1 MSEIDD
7 GDLAPEYHQNKKNI
21 PAKVFTGLSYVIVT
35 AVEGGSYTRDDY
47 RVWKEYGHVDRA
59 DGSFYAAVT
68 VVPNRHG
75 PYADLA
81 KDKLPEI
88 RVTPE
93 WFHAQLTK
101 LVTKSMSMID
111 DDGKSAP
118 LRGRLLKNA
127 ILLLMGDEEVPG
139 DCDVVDSGALLQA
152 AVYGDVIYG

>member
-35 AVEGGSYTRDDY
+35 AVEGGHYTRDDY
-47 RVWKEYGHVDRA
+47 REWKEYAHADQA
-59 DGSFYAAVT
+59 DGSFRAGVT
-68 VVPNRHG
+68 VIPNRQG
-75 PYADLA
+75 PYKGL
-81 KDKLPEI
+81 DKVPEI

-101 LVTKSMSMID
+101 LVTKSMDLLD

-127 ILLLMGDEEVPG
+127 VLLLMGDDEVAG
-139 DCDVVDSGALLQA
+139 DCDVIDSGALLQA
-152 AVYGDVIYG
+152 AVYGEVIYG

>member
-35 AVEGGSYTRDDY
+35 AVEGGHYTRDDY
-47 RVWKEYGHVDRA
+47 KTWKHYGHTDRA

-68 VVPNRHG
+68 VIPNPDARYSG
-75 PYADLA
+75 V
-81 KDKLPEI
+81 KDLPEI

-101 LVTKSMSMID
+101 LVTKSMDLLD

-139 DCDVVDSGALLQA
+139 DCDVIDSGALLQA
-152 AVYGDVIYG
+152 AVYGAVIYG

>member
-35 AVEGGSYTRDDY
+35 AVEGGHYTRDDY
-47 RVWKEYGHVDRA
+47 REWKEYAHADQA
-59 DGSFYAAVT
+59 DGSFRAGVT
-68 VVPNRHG
+68 VIPNRQG
-75 PYADLA
+75 PYAHMSPV
-81 KDKLPEI
+81 PEI

-101 LVTKSMSMID
+101 LVTKSMDLLD

-127 ILLLMGDEEVPG
+127 VLLLMGDDEVAG
-139 DCDVVDSGALLQA
+139 DCDVIDSGALLQA
-152 AVYGDVIYG
+152 AVYGEVIYG

>member
-7 GDLAPEYHQNKKNI
+7 GDLSPEYHQNKKKI

-35 AVEGGSYTRDDY
+35 AVEGGHYTRDDY
-47 RVWKEYGHVDRA
+47 REWKEYAHADQA
-59 DGSFYAAVT
+59 DGSFRAGVT
-68 VVPNRHG
+68 VIPNRQG
-75 PYADLA
+75 PYKGL
-81 KDKLPEI
+81 DKVPEI

-101 LVTKSMSMID
+101 LVTKSMDLLD

-127 ILLLMGDEEVPG
+127 ILLLMGDDEVAG
-139 DCDVVDSGALLQA
+139 DCDVIDSGALLQA
-152 AVYGDVIYG
+152 AVYGEVIYG

>member
-1 MSEIDD
+1 MPEIDD
-7 GDLAPEYHQNKKNI
+7 GDLSPEYHQNKKNI

-47 RVWKEYGHVDRA
+47 RTWKDYGHADRN

-68 VVPNRHG
+68 VIPNRHG
-75 PYADLA
+75 PYADVE
-81 KDKLPEI
+81 KDRLPEI

-101 LVTKSMSMID
+101 LVLKSMSMID

-127 ILLLMGDEEVPG
+127 MLLLMGDEEVPG

-152 AVYGDVIYG
+152 AVYGEVIYG

>member
-7 GDLAPEYHQNKKNI
+7 GDLAPEYHQNKKKI

-35 AVEGGSYTRDDY
+35 AVEGGHYTRDDY
-47 RVWKEYGHVDRA
+47 RVWKEYAHADQA
-59 DGSFYAAVT
+59 DGSFRAGVT
-68 VVPNRHG
+68 VIPNRDG
-75 PYADLA
+75 PYQGL
-81 KDKLPEI
+81 DKVPEI

-101 LVTKSMSMID
+101 LVTKSMDLLD

-127 ILLLMGDEEVPG
+127 ILLLMGDDEVAG
-139 DCDVVDSGALLQA
+139 DCDVIDSGALLQA
-152 AVYGDVIYG
+152 AVYGEVIYG

>member
-35 AVEGGSYTRDDY
+35 AVEGGHYTRDDY
-47 RVWKEYGHVDRA
+47 REWKEYAHADQA
-59 DGSFYAAVT
+59 DGSFRAGVT
-68 VVPNRHG
+68 VIPNREG
-75 PYADLA
+75 PYKGL
-81 KDKLPEI
+81 DKVPEV

-101 LVTKSMSMID
+101 LVTKSMDLID

-127 ILLLMGDEEVPG
+127 ILLLMGDEEVAG
-139 DCDVVDSGALLQA
+139 DCDVIDSGALLQA
-152 AVYGDVIYG
+152 AVYGEVLYG

>member
-35 AVEGGSYTRDDY
+35 AVEGGHYTRDDY
-47 RVWKEYGHVDRA
+47 REWKEYAHADQA
-59 DGSFYAAVT
+59 DGSFRAGVT
-68 VVPNRHG
+68 VIPNREG
-75 PYADLA
+75 PYKGL
-81 KDKLPEI
+81 DKVPEI

-101 LVTKSMSMID
+101 LVTKSMDLLD

-127 ILLLMGDEEVPG
+127 ILLLMGDDEVAG
-139 DCDVVDSGALLQA
+139 DCDVIDSGALLQA
-152 AVYGDVIYG
+152 AVYGEVIYG

>member
-35 AVEGGSYTRDDY
+35 AVEGGHYTRDDY
-47 RVWKEYGHVDRA
+47 REWKEYAHADQA
-59 DGSFYAAVT
+59 DGSFRAGVT
-68 VVPNRHG
+68 VIPNREG
-75 PYADLA
+75 PYKGL
-81 KDKLPEI
+81 DKVPEV

-101 LVTKSMSMID
+101 LVTKSMDLID

-127 ILLLMGDEEVPG
+127 ILLLMGDDEVAG
-139 DCDVVDSGALLQA
+139 DCDVIDSGALLQA
-152 AVYGDVIYG
+152 AVYGKVLYG

>member
-7 GDLAPEYHQNKKNI
+7 GDLAPEYHQNKKKI

-35 AVEGGSYTRDDY
+35 AVEGGHYTRDDY
-47 RVWKEYGHVDRA
+47 REWKEYAHADQA
-59 DGSFYAAVT
+59 DGSFRAGVT
-68 VVPNRHG
+68 VIPNRDG
-75 PYADLA
+75 PYQGL
-81 KDKLPEI
+81 DKVPEI

-101 LVTKSMSMID
+101 LVTKSMDLLD

-127 ILLLMGDEEVPG
+127 VLLLMGDDEVAG
-139 DCDVVDSGALLQA
+139 DCDVIDSGALLQA
-152 AVYGDVIYG
+152 AVYGEVIYG

>member
-35 AVEGGSYTRDDY
+35 AVEGGHYTRDDY
-47 RVWKEYGHVDRA
+47 REWKEYAHADQA
-59 DGSFYAAVT
+59 DGSFRAGVT
-68 VVPNRHG
+68 VIPNRDG
-75 PYADLA
+75 PYQGL
-81 KDKLPEI
+81 DKVPEI

-101 LVTKSMSMID
+101 LVTKSMDLID

-127 ILLLMGDEEVPG
+127 ILLLMGDEEVAG
-139 DCDVVDSGALLQA
+139 DCDVIDSGALLQA
-152 AVYGDVIYG
+152 AVYGEVLYG

>member
-7 GDLAPEYHQNKKNI
+7 GDLAPEYHQNKKKI

-47 RVWKEYGHVDRA
+47 REWKEYAHADQA
-59 DGSFYAAVT
+59 DGSFRAGVT
-68 VVPNRHG
+68 VIPNRHG
-75 PYADLA
+75 PYADLD
-81 KDKLPEI
+81 KGKLPEI

-101 LVTKSMSMID
+101 LVTKSMTMID
-111 DDGKSAP
+111 DDDNQAP
-118 LRGRLLKNA
+118 LKGRLLKNA

-152 AVYGDVIYG
+152 AVYGEVIYG

>member
-1 MSEIDD
+1 MPEQD
-7 GDLAPEYHQNKKNI
+7 GDLTPEYHQNKKNI

-47 RVWKEYGHVDRA
+47 REWKEYAHADQA
-59 DGSFYAAVT
+59 DGSFRAGVT
-68 VVPNRHG
+68 VIPNRHG
-75 PYADLA
+75 PYAHVE

-101 LVTKSMSMID
+101 LATESMNMID
-111 DDGKSAP
+111 EDNNKAP
-118 LRGRLLKNA
+118 LRGRLLKIA
-127 ILLLMGDEEVPG
+127 LLLLMGDEEVPG

-152 AVYGDVIYG
+152 AVYGEVIYG

>member
-35 AVEGGSYTRDDY
+35 AVEGGHYTRDDY
-47 RVWKEYGHVDRA
+47 REWKEYAHADQA
-59 DGSFYAAVT
+59 DGSFRAGVT
-68 VVPNRHG
+68 VIPNREG
-75 PYADLA
+75 PYKGL
-81 KDKLPEI
+81 DKVPEI

-101 LVTKSMSMID
+101 LVTKSMDLLD

-127 ILLLMGDEEVPG
+127 ILLLMGDDEVAG
-139 DCDVVDSGALLQA
+139 DCDVIDSGALLQA
-152 AVYGDVIYG
+152 AVYGEVLYG